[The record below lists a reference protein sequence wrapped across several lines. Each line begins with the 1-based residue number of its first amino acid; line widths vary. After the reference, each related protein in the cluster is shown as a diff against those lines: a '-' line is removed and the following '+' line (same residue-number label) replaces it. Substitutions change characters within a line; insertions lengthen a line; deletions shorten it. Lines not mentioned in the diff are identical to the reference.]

1 MASTLAAKP
10 APVAHTALTREAAN
24 TGHLRHYEKTGELAT
39 VTVGRCLCTN
49 VRSKG
54 LREGR
59 KHVTGKEESVCSGK
73 RRAEHVVGWFARI

>member
-24 TGHLRHYEKTGELAT
+24 AGHLRHYEKTGKLDT
-39 VTVGRCLCTN
+39 VAVLVTAGRCSCTN
-49 VRSKG
+49 VRSRG

-59 KHVTGKEESVCSGK
+59 KHVTGKEESV
-73 RRAEHVVGWFARI
+73 